1 MKYRFDYSNELQKDM
16 LFFNDTKVEQT
27 KDNSVIDK
35 LNLISTL
42 IQSLTNRS
50 NARLLYNWNSI
61 ARVRGDIIE
70 YEKNDLYL
78 IIRYYFNEFQS
89 FLKNDSLL
97 CSVIDDSV
105 LLCDY
110 LNIRNIE
117 NYIAIEIFLK
127 LD

>member
-117 NYIAIEIFLK
+117 NYIVIEIFLK

>member
-1 MKYRFDYSNELQKDM
+1 MKYRFDYSNELQKDI
-16 LFFNDTKVEQT
+16 LFFNDAKVEQI
-27 KDNSVIDK
+27 KDKSVIDK

-50 NARLLYNWNSI
+50 NAQLLYNWNSI

-117 NYIAIEIFLK
+117 NYIVIEIFLK

>member
-1 MKYRFDYSNELQKDM
+1 MKYRFDYSNELQKDI
-16 LFFNDTKVEQT
+16 LFFNDAKVEQI
-27 KDNSVIDK
+27 KDKSAIDK

-50 NARLLYNWNSI
+50 NAQLLYNWNSI

-117 NYIAIEIFLK
+117 NYIVIEIFLK

>member
-50 NARLLYNWNSI
+50 NAQLLYNWNSI

-117 NYIAIEIFLK
+117 NYIVIEIFLK

>member
-1 MKYRFDYSNELQKDM
+1 MKYRFDYSNELQKDI
-16 LFFNDTKVEQT
+16 LFFNDAKVEQI
-27 KDNSVIDK
+27 KDKSAIDK

-50 NARLLYNWNSI
+50 NAQLLYNWNSI

-105 LLCDY
+105 LLGDY

-117 NYIAIEIFLK
+117 NYIVIEIFLK

>member
-1 MKYRFDYSNELQKDM
+1 MKYRFDYSNELQKDI
-16 LFFNDTKVEQT
+16 LFFNDAKVEQI
-27 KDNSVIDK
+27 KDKSAIDK

-50 NARLLYNWNSI
+50 NVQLLYNWNSI

-117 NYIAIEIFLK
+117 NYIVIEIFLK

>member
-1 MKYRFDYSNELQKDM
+1 MQKDI
-16 LFFNDTKVEQT
+16 LFFNDAKVEQI
-27 KDNSVIDK
+27 KDKSVIGK

-50 NARLLYNWNSI
+50 NAQLLYNWNSI

-105 LLCDY
+105 FLCDY
-110 LNIRNIE
+110 LNVRNIE
-117 NYIAIEIFLK
+117 NYIVIEIFLK